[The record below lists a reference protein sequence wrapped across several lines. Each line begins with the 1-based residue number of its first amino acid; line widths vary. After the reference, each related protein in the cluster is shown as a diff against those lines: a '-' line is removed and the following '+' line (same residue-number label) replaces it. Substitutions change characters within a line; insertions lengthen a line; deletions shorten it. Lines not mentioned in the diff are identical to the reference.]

1 MLNSSLKLLL
11 NIKGRELKLSEI
23 AKDLGDKK
31 VFRVEGFSCANCAGK
46 FERNVKEIPGVQDA
60 KVNFGASKIS
70 VYGDA
75 SVEQLEKA
83 GAFENLK
90 VMPEKPKR
98 LASPQPIEP
107 QVIQE
112 MKSIYRVEGFSCAN
126 CAGKFER
133 NVKEIPGV
141 QDAKVNF
148 GASKISVVGEATIE
162 DLEKAGAFEN
172 LKVILDK
179 PVRQDGQ
186 IKREDNKVIK
196 EEKVPFYKKH
206 SSLLYACLFIA
217 FGYFSMFVNGEDN
230 IITSLLFIA
239 SIVIGGYS
247 LFKVGFQNLRRLDF
261 DMKTLM
267 TVAVIGAAFIGEWAE
282 ASVVV
287 ILFAIS
293 EALERFSMDR
303 ARQSIRS
310 LMDIAPKEAL
320 VRRNGQEVM
329 IHVDDIVVGDIMIIK
344 PGQKIAMDGVVVKGN
359 SSINQ
364 AAITGESVPVGKAVD
379 DEVFAG
385 TLNEEGLLEVKITKL
400 VEDTTISKII
410 ELVEEAQAERA
421 PSQAFVDKFAKYYTP
436 VIMVIAALVA
446 AVPPLF
452 FDGSWS
458 TWVYQGLSVLV
469 VGCPCALVIS
479 TPISIVSAI
488 GNAAKKGVL
497 IKGGVYLE
505 EMGALKAVA
514 FDKTGTLTKGVP
526 VVTDYNVLTKS
537 VNEKE
542 LLSIIAALET
552 RSGHPLATA
561 IIKKAEEES
570 TSYSDVVVEE
580 FSSITGKGIKGVV
593 NGITYFIGSPK
604 LFKDLLTTGVGQN
617 LEEDVT
623 ALQNQGKTAMVIGTE
638 SEVLGIIAVADEVRE
653 SSKEVIH
660 KLHQLGIK
668 KTIMLTGDNKG
679 TANAIGGHV
688 GVSEIQA
695 ELMPEDKLN
704 YIKQLRSE
712 YGNVAMVG
720 DGVND
725 APALAASTVG
735 IAMGGAGTDTALET
749 ADVALMGD
757 DLRKLPFTVKL
768 SRKALNIIKANIAFA
783 IGIKLLA
790 LLLVIPGWLTL
801 WIAILSDMGATLLV
815 SLNSLRLMRV
825 KE

>member
-1 MLNSSLKLLL
+1 MTEEKQ
-11 NIKGRELKLSEI
+11 
-23 AKDLGDKK
+23 
-31 VFRVEGFSCANCAGK
+31 VFRVNGFSCANCASK

-70 VYGDA
+70 VTGDA
-75 SVEQLEKA
+75 TVEELEKA

-90 VMPEKPKR
+90 VTPEKQKR
-98 LASPQPIEP
+98 VTPPQTDTT
-107 QVIQE
+107 
-112 MKSIYRVEGFSCAN
+112 YRIEGFSCAN

-133 NVKEIPGV
+133 NVKELPGV

-148 GASKISVVGEATIE
+148 GASKISVTGETTIAE
-162 DLEKAGAFEN
+162 LEKAGAFEN
-172 LKVILDK
+172 LKVSMDTPSYRSK
-179 PVRQDGQ
+179 APSSDNSEGQ
-186 IKREDNKVIK
+186 VEK
-196 EEKVPFYKKH
+196 KVPFYKKH
-206 SSLLYACLFIA
+206 STLLYASLFIV
-217 FGYFSMFVNGEDN
+217 FGYLSQYVNGEEN
-230 IITSLLFIA
+230 LITSLLFIA
-239 SIVIGGYS
+239 SIVIGGFN
-247 LFKVGFQNLRRLDF
+247 LFKVGFKNLTRFDF

-282 ASVVV
+282 ASIVV

-293 EALERFSMDR
+293 EALERYSMDK

-320 VRRNGQEVM
+320 IRRNGQEIMV
-329 IHVDDIVVGDIMIIK
+329 HVDDIEIGDIMIVI
-344 PGQKIAMDGVVVKGN
+344 PGQKIAMDGIVVSGLSAV
-359 SSINQ
+359 NQ
-364 AAITGESVPVGKAVD
+364 AAITGESVPVSKTVD

-385 TLNEEGLLEVKITKL
+385 TLNEEGLLEVKITKY

-410 ELVEEAQAERA
+410 HLVEEAQGERA

-436 VIMVIAALVA
+436 IIMVIAGLVVI
-446 AVPPLF
+446 VPPLF
-452 FDGSWS
+452 FDGSWE

-497 IKGGVYLE
+497 IKGGIYLE
-505 EMGALKAVA
+505 EMGSLKAIA
-514 FDKTGTLTKGVP
+514 FDKTGTLTKGVS
-526 VVTDYNVLTKS
+526 VVTNFDVMNTQKDSKKILA
-537 VNEKE
+537 
-542 LLSIIAALET
+542 IITALEY
-552 RSGHPLATA
+552 RSQHPLASA
-561 IIKKAEEES
+561 IIKRAEEENVS
-570 TSYSDVVVEE
+570 FKNINVDA
-580 FSSITGKGIKGVV
+580 FAAITGKGIKGEVD
-593 NGITYFIGSPK
+593 GTLYYIGSPK
-604 LFKDLLTTGVGQN
+604 LFQELNVPIPEN
-617 LEEDVT
+617 LEGNILK
-623 ALQNQGKTAMVIGTE
+623 LQNEGKTAMILGTE
-638 SEVLGIIAVADEVRE
+638 KEIQAIIAVADEVRE
-653 SSKEVIH
+653 SSQEIIE
-660 KLHQLGIK
+660 KLHNMGVK

-679 TANAIGGHV
+679 TANAIGHHV

-695 ELMPEDKLN
+695 ELMPEDKLS
-704 YIKQLRSE
+704 YIKQLRKD

-749 ADVALMGD
+749 ADVALMAD
-757 DLRKLPFTVKL
+757 DLRKLPFTIKL

-783 IGIKLLA
+783 ILIKLAA

-801 WIAILSDMGATLLV
+801 WIAIVSDMGATLLV
-815 SLNSLRLMRV
+815 ALNSLRLMRV